1 MMSMRKSN
9 ESKNGRQSHPYTGKV
24 AVLSTKHEKLPLIG
38 PPLERTVGMHVEAIA
53 VDTDS
58 LGTFSGDIPRLGSP
72 LETAIAKAHLGM
84 SATGNSIGIASEG
97 SIGPD
102 PQIPFVNA
110 DLEVVVLVDG
120 VAGIVISEVFSSR
133 DIMAA
138 ETTSQSGN
146 DLEQFLFEADFPSHQ
161 MIVRPNSGEMR
172 PIYKGIAN
180 VDELNTAISS
190 CAPVSTDGLAYIGT
204 DLRAHACP
212 SRQKI
217 IVSAAER
224 LGVRVASLCPA
235 CGIPGWGRVDILFGI
250 PCAWCGTPVAK
261 PRAEINACVV
271 CDHRETRQI
280 VSEKVVAD
288 PATCPECNP

>member
-1 MMSMRKSN
+1 MGN
-9 ESKNGRQSHPYTGKV
+9 ETKNGRQFHPYTGKV

-38 PPLERTVGMHVEAIA
+38 PPLERAIGMRVEAIA

-110 DLEVVVLVDG
+110 DLELVALVDD

-133 DIMAA
+133 DIVAA
-138 ETTSQSGN
+138 KTTSQSGN
-146 DLEQFLFEADFPSHQ
+146 DLGKFLSQADFPSHQ
-161 MIVRPNSGEMR
+161 MIVRPNSGELH
-172 PIYKGIAN
+172 PIYKGIAS
-180 VDELNTAISS
+180 VDELNTAVSR
-190 CAPVSTDGLAYIGT
+190 CASVSTDGLASIET

-224 LGVRVASLCPA
+224 LAARVAKLCPA
-235 CGIPGWGRVDILFGI
+235 CGSPGWGRVGILFGI
-250 PCAWCGTPVAK
+250 PCAWCGTPVPK
-261 PRAEINACVV
+261 PRSEINGCVG
-271 CDHRETRQI
+271 CDHRETRRI
-280 VSEKVVAD
+280 VSERAVAD